1 MHSALSESGIWFAKG
16 GRYTIMIYKNSDIM
30 KHFNNF
36 IKDIEKL
43 FDLL

>member
-1 MHSALSESGIWFAKG
+1 MHSAHSESGTWFAKG
-16 GRYTIMIYKNSDIM
+16 GRYTIMIYKINKDIM

-36 IKDIEKL
+36 IKEKL